1 MALTKAKSPDTVT
14 LVEFPS
20 SLSVVIIPGTGVTVG
35 VTVGDGVRAGRGV
48 RVGLVVGVSVGVE
61 VGVKVTSNPVVGSI
75 IGVGVTTFPVV
86 GSMMGVGVGAAFGS
100 TSTDCAPGRQPR
112 TVANA
117 ETANDRQSHHFPP

>member
-1 MALTKAKSPDTVT
+1 M
-14 LVEFPS
+14 
-20 SLSVVIIPGTGVTVG
+20 
-35 VTVGDGVRAGRGV
+35 
-48 RVGLVVGVSVGVE
+48 RVGRVVGVSVGVE

-117 ETANDRQSHHFPP
+117 NAEIAMIVSRTIFPRNPLLPQRMLSG